1 MSIGTTFNMEGN
13 VMIDFESGLECEEE
27 CIEICGNV
35 NVIEYPEDG
44 HDQNAFQ
51 KFLKD
56 RLDASVENAKNS
68 VLDAR
73 VAKYQ
78 FDQYLD
84 QVSEM
89 VESAKAHTV
98 TDMATNETA
107 VAMAGQAK
115 AITARIEKL
124 RKSIVDA
131 PNQFVKSVNN
141 FAKQYTGKLADIE
154 SNLKT
159 KINRYQV
166 EQQRAR
172 IEAQRRAD
180 EEAKKL
186 QEMVNQESKAAGL
199 EPVVVAAPVIPA
211 AVVTRTDNGSA
222 SLRKVWAWKLVNFN
236 MVPDELKTINDKAV
250 NQAVKSGV
258 RNIPGIEIYE
268 ESQTVIRAASVGNY
282 GDMKF

>member
-1 MSIGTTFNMEGN
+1 
-13 VMIDFESGLECEEE
+13 MIDFESGLECEEE
-27 CIEICGNV
+27 CIEISGNV
-35 NVIEYPEDG
+35 KVVEYPE
-44 HDQNAFQ
+44 ATTVP
-51 KFLKD
+51 
-56 RLDASVENAKNS
+56 A

-84 QVSEM
+84 MVSEM
-89 VESAKAHTV
+89 VEAAKVHAV
-98 TDMATNETA
+98 VDSISNEKA

-115 AITARIEKL
+115 AITNKIEKL

-141 FAKQYTGKLADIE
+141 FAKQYTGKLSDIE
-154 SNLKT
+154 SHLKT

-172 IEAQRRAD
+172 IEAQRKAD
-180 EEAKKL
+180 EEAAKL
-186 QEMVNQESKAAGL
+186 QKLIDTEAKDAGL
-199 EPVVVAAPVIPA
+199 EPVLVAAPVIPA
-211 AVVTRTDNGSA
+211 QTVTRTDNGSA
-222 SLRKVWAWKLVNFN
+222 SLRNVWTWKLVDFAA
-236 MVPDELKTINDKAV
+236 VPIEFKDIDVKAV
-250 NQAVKSGV
+250 NQAVKAGI

>member
-1 MSIGTTFNMEGN
+1 
-13 VMIDFESGLECEEE
+13 MIDFESGLDDGIEY
-27 CIEICGNV
+27 IEICGNTKAA
-35 NVIEYPEDG
+35 EYPEPTG
-44 HDQNAFQ
+44 PVPA
-51 KFLKD
+51 
-56 RLDASVENAKNS
+56 

-84 QVSEM
+84 MVSEM
-89 VESAKAHTV
+89 VEAAKVHAV
-98 TDMATNETA
+98 TDSISNEKA

-115 AITARIEKL
+115 AITNRIEKL

-141 FAKQYTGKLADIE
+141 FAKQYTGKLSDIE
-154 SNLKT
+154 SHLKT

-172 IEAQRRAD
+172 IEAQRKAD

-186 QEMVNQESKAAGL
+186 QDLVNQESKAAGL

-222 SLRKVWAWKLVNFN
+222 SLRKVWSWKLVDFTT
-236 MVPDELKTINDKAV
+236 VPDEYKVINDKAI
-250 NQAVKSGV
+250 NQAVKGGM
-258 RNIPGIEIYE
+258 RHINGIEIYE
-268 ESQTVIRAASVGNY
+268 ESQTVIRAASVGN